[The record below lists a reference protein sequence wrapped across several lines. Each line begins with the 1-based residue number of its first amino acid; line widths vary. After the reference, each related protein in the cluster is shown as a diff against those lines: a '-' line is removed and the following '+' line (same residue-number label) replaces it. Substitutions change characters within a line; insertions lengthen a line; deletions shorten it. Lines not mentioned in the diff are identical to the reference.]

1 MDLHLNEVPTMMDL
15 EIIRPSESESE
26 SERERAYALFW
37 EESQLASQ
45 PASHAYMLML
55 MLCIQHL
62 QKFRILAS
70 DYISV

>member
-1 MDLHLNEVPTMMDL
+1 MDLHLNEVPMMMDL
-15 EIIRPSESESE
+15 EITRLREF
-26 SERERAYALFW
+26 ERGPAYALFW
-37 EESQLASQ
+37 EESQPASQ

-62 QKFRILAS
+62 QKFQILAS